1 MKEGLEY
8 QQFEKQLA
16 EAANKHDFGYNQDD
30 WQEVLGMLDE
40 DKKRNFLPIWLKGL
54 GVLLVVLMSYT
65 VYHVNR
71 VVSSDFSTTPESI
84 QQVATTQEHITKT
97 TSLYIEESNEVEVS
111 DLETR
116 NEAISNNDYKPGQE
130 PISSIAPKRSM
141 LLNEEVINNEKEREG
156 FQQLSPLA
164 PTTIDANKLNI
175 HSSIAHNKSGS
186 RNDMLNNSP
195 VLVTDDHQ
203 KRNIQEDILL
213 KTEKSSSYLLSTTT
227 LRSMEIARVNSL
239 LSSLPIVDPQ
249 VAIPLIAEDLA
260 VSKKKILLSG
270 FVGLES
276 SSTPNSDLS
285 QVDLAL
291 GVQVSYLIG
300 NKWSLDLKGQ
310 YIDDSYLA
318 EQGDYTQTE
327 EFWRNSGAPDYTN
340 ANCNML
346 DFSLGTTYYFKDAY
360 SPGWNVGA
368 ALNSNFMLSE
378 TYEYNYRSTESQWT
392 WQTGAGNN
400 TLLSSFEITLG
411 HSLPLTKTKN
421 ISIQSYYRVP
431 TRGIGHGQVRLS
443 SLGARIAVPI
453 N

>member
-260 VSKKKILLSG
+260 VSKK
-270 FVGLES
+270 E
-276 SSTPNSDLS
+276 
-285 QVDLAL
+285 DLAIRFCR
-291 GVQVSYLIG
+291 VRIVI
-300 NKWSLDLKGQ
+300 
-310 YIDDSYLA
+310 
-318 EQGDYTQTE
+318 
-327 EFWRNSGAPDYTN
+327 
-340 ANCNML
+340 
-346 DFSLGTTYYFKDAY
+346 
-360 SPGWNVGA
+360 
-368 ALNSNFMLSE
+368 
-378 TYEYNYRSTESQWT
+378 
-392 WQTGAGNN
+392 N
-400 TLLSSFEITLG
+400 T
-411 HSLPLTKTKN
+411 
-421 ISIQSYYRVP
+421 
-431 TRGIGHGQVRLS
+431 
-443 SLGARIAVPI
+443 
-453 N
+453 